1 MHIPTWRSH
10 WRRWHTALVIAAIL
24 IVAVLLISAQ
34 RASAA
39 LPILGAE
46 AIHAHHH
53 QLALPQAS
61 EPPLLPGPDHMTNH
75 GPWFQIVC
83 TLGHRLRDDPI
94 VFPSQPGVSH
104 EHQFFGAT
112 GTNASSTYAQLTSG
126 GTTCGDKADTAAY
139 WIPTLYDEQ
148 GVLRSPRRVRAY
160 YYANTSDPAA
170 LQAFPPDLR
179 MIAGDARATSAQPLG
194 VIHWLCRNRRDQ
206 SAGLPLASNNPP
218 RCDRDEYLSLSIR
231 FPDCWDGINLDS
243 SDHRR
248 HMAYSDEQKRCP
260 ATHPV
265 KLPKLR
271 LSITYEDG
279 AFTGGN
285 FTLGGPRG
293 QPHALSWTAMHADF
307 WNTWRQ
313 SALEEY
319 VNGCLK
325 RARSVR
331 STSCQR

>member
-1 MHIPTWRSH
+1 MGLSTWLSR
-10 WRRWHTALVIAAIL
+10 WKRWHYITAGLAIL
-24 IVAVLLISAQ
+24 AVALLLVYAQ
-34 RASAA
+34 GVSAA
-39 LPILGAE
+39 LPILGAD
-46 AIHAHHH
+46 AVHAHHH
-53 QLALPQAS
+53 PQAALQAS
-61 EPPLLPGPDHMTNH
+61 EPPLLPGPNHMTNK
-75 GPWFQIVC
+75 GPWFQMVC

-94 VFPSQPGVSH
+94 VFPNQPGASH

-112 GTNASSTYAQLTSG
+112 GTNAFSTYTQLTSG
-126 GTTCGDKADTAAY
+126 GTTCSDRGDTAAY
-139 WIPTLYDEQ
+139 WVPTLYDEE

-160 YYANTSDPAA
+160 YYANSSDANA
-170 LQAFPPDLR
+170 LQAFPPNLR
-179 MIAGDARATSAQPLG
+179 MIAGDARATTAQPLG

-206 SAGLPLASNNPP
+206 SAGLPLDSDNPP
-218 RCDRDEYLSLSIR
+218 RCNRDEYLSLSIR
-231 FPDCWDGINLDS
+231 FPDCWDGANLDS

-248 HMAYSDEQKRCP
+248 HMAYSDERTRCP

-279 AFTGGN
+279 TFTGGN
-285 FTLGGPRG
+285 FTVGGPRS
-293 QPHALSWTAMHADF
+293 QAHALSWSAMHADF

-313 SALEEY
+313 NALEEY

-325 RARSVR
+325 RGRSVR